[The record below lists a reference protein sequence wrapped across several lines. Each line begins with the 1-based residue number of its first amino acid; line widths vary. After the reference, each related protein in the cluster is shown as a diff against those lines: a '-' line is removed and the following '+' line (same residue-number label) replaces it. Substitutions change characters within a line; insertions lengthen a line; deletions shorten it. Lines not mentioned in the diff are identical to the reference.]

1 MKCTL
6 EVECTPLEARQFF
19 GLPDVQPL
27 QAAIMAEVET
37 KMLAEMERF
46 SPEGVLKVW
55 LSMFSQSP
63 EQMQQVFSKLMFTG
77 LNRTKACAR
86 AAPGASR
93 HPSGN
98 AQIRA
103 S

>member
-6 EVECTPLEARQFF
+6 EVECTPIEARQFF

-63 EQMQQVFSKLMFTG
+63 EQMQQVFSKMMFTG
-77 LNRTKACAR
+77 LNRTK
-86 AAPGASR
+86 S
-93 HPSGN
+93 
-98 AQIRA
+98 
-103 S
+103 

>member
-27 QAAIMAEVET
+27 QASIMAEVEK
-37 KMLAEMERF
+37 KMMAEMDRF
-46 SPEGVLKVW
+46 SPEGVLKSW

-63 EQMQQVFSKLMFTG
+63 EQMQQAFSKLMFTG
-77 LNRTKACAR
+77 LNRTKA
-86 AAPGASR
+86 
-93 HPSGN
+93 
-98 AQIRA
+98 
-103 S
+103 

>member
-27 QAAIMAEVET
+27 QATVMAEVEK
-37 KMLAEMERF
+37 KMLAEMDRF
-46 SPEGVLKVW
+46 SPEGVLKSW

-63 EQMQQVFSKLMFTG
+63 EQMQQAFSKLMFNG
-77 LNRTKACAR
+77 LNRTK
-86 AAPGASR
+86 G
-93 HPSGN
+93 
-98 AQIRA
+98 
-103 S
+103 